1 MKTNKYLIALAASLL
16 AIAGCSS
23 KTQQSS
29 QKSDDNGTEQIVFDS
44 DSAYSFVG
52 RQCAFGERVPNTEAH
67 RQCGDWLAAKLRSYG
82 AKVTEQSADLKAFD
96 GTVLH
101 ARNIVGE
108 FYPEKQKRVLL
119 LAHWDARPWA
129 DHDPNPDNHTK
140 PVMAANDGASG
151 VGVILEFARLLQSH
165 EPTVG
170 IDVLFVDAEDWGNSD
185 GDDEKSWALGAQ
197 YWVAH
202 PHREGYKKPDYGI
215 LLDMVGD
222 GNARFLVE
230 YMSSCYAPDLVER
243 IWNVANHLGYG
254 KYFVKSIG
262 GGVTDDHIFI
272 NGAGIPCVD
281 IIDQRI
287 DSETGFCPQWHTVDD
302 TMDHI
307 DRTTLKA
314 VGQTLVSLLI
324 EK

>member
-23 KTQQSS
+23 KNQQSS

-202 PHREGYKKPDYGI
+202 PHREDYKKPDYGI

-262 GGVTDDHIFI
+262 GGVTDDHISI